1 VAQKRKRD
9 ARARGRALRA
19 RRGSDL
25 EPALGVVVVAPPR
38 TDEVFDL
45 PRVVGHVEEHSP
57 DDAAVLEI
65 VHLASGAASGEG
77 GRLQALQCT
86 AGGKQVSPSHRV
98 CDLLHGWNVKSLL
111 QGWNAKSLLHGRNVK
126 SLLQGRN
133 VKSLLHGRNVKS
145 LTTPR
150 SHVPHVCTL
159 SGRSGSSSTPMHGVF
174 SCAPDVW
181 TRRVQLVREEG
192 RDVSI

>member
-1 VAQKRKRD
+1 MAQKRKRD

-98 CDLLHGWNVKSLL
+98 CDLLHG
-111 QGWNAKSLLHGRNVK
+111 RNVK